1 MTSRPNVIT
10 HNYIFLFEP
19 DLSFSIKSLRKTIDT
34 KLKQATSVKL
44 LVEVRMVVVWHTLS
58 KWRETT
64 IACISYYTCL
74 NVTNKESKWLILTSS
89 LCEIL
94 RAYYNYNSPY
104 CTLCTFDYVLRW
116 QINVATLVCFRR
128 KLDNLSL

>member
-44 LVEVRMVVVWHTLS
+44 LVEVRMMVV
-58 KWRETT
+58 
-64 IACISYYTCL
+64 
-74 NVTNKESKWLILTSS
+74 
-89 LCEIL
+89 
-94 RAYYNYNSPY
+94 
-104 CTLCTFDYVLRW
+104 
-116 QINVATLVCFRR
+116 
-128 KLDNLSL
+128 